1 MAANNFSLLSLFS
14 GDLMTLF
21 ISIVLVFASVVSWA
35 IIIEK
40 IRLWRHEKRNPVKIK
55 PGDNLD
61 LIVDRLIRPFD
72 KNLWFLSM
80 VSYVGPFI
88 GLFGTVWGVMDS
100 FASIGINQSV
110 SIGVIAPG
118 LAVALGTT
126 ALGLIAAVPAAIAY
140 QYFTK
145 RADDLFD
152 KLDESKKEM
161 QAKK

>member
-1 MAANNFSLLSLFS
+1 MENSFSLLSLFS
-14 GDLMTLF
+14 GKDLMTLF
-21 ISIVLVFASVVSWA
+21 VSIILVFASVASWT

-40 IRLWRHEKRNPVKIK
+40 IRLWKKQKRENLIIK
-55 PGDNLD
+55 HKDEVD
-61 LIVDRLIRPFD
+61 KLIKPFD

-80 VSYVGPFI
+80 VSYVSPFI

-118 LAVALGTT
+118 LAIALGTT

-140 QYFTK
+140 NVFSKKADELY
-145 RADDLFD
+145 DDLNEQV
-152 KLDESKKEM
+152 K
-161 QAKK
+161 